1 MSTIIIGVDETE
13 RSEDAIAFGRRL
25 ADAATAHVIVAN
37 AYPYS
42 DVPSRAASVAYRNAL
57 REDALEV
64 ARRLRD
70 QFPEDRSS
78 IRIAADPSPP
88 RALHELAHSEHAA
101 LVIVGSTHTGRVGR
115 VMPGSTG
122 ERLLHGSPCSVAV
135 VPKDY
140 REHARDPIR
149 RIGVA
154 FNDSEE
160 ANAAV
165 AAAATL
171 AQALG
176 AELEVISV
184 VSPDTYSTPAAMSA
198 ASSASLRVDV
208 ERHVQ
213 ERLDELVAGLPG
225 GCQRARRAGRRR
237 PGRRADRAQPGAR
250 PADHRLA
257 RLRAA
262 ALGARGRRRGPPGAR
277 GALPGDR
284 RPARDRVTAAV
295 AVRRRDHD
303 GGVILARR
311 PAPSRCGPAPLP
323 FRRNRAD

>member
-1 MSTIIIGVDETE
+1 MTSPGPRGPVLDQD
-13 RSEDAIAFGRRL
+13 RGR
-25 ADAATAHVIVAN
+25 
-37 AYPYS
+37 
-42 DVPSRAASVAYRNAL
+42 SVAA
-57 REDALEV
+57 
-64 ARRLRD
+64 
-70 QFPEDRSS
+70 P
-78 IRIAADPSPP
+78 
-88 RALHELAHSEHAA
+88 ALHELAHSEHAA

-115 VMPGSTG
+115 VLPGSTG

-213 ERLDELVAGLPG
+213 ERLDELVAGLPEGVNAHGVLGDG
-225 GCQRARRAGRRR
+225 GPADALIERSQELDLLITGSRGYGPLRSVLVGGVAGRLVREAHCPVIVVPR
-237 PGRRADRAQPGAR
+237 GIESPLQSLFGGATT
-250 PADHRLA
+250 
-257 RLRAA
+257 
-262 ALGARGRRRGPPGAR
+262 
-277 GALPGDR
+277 
-284 RPARDRVTAAV
+284 TAA
-295 AVRRRDHD
+295 
-303 GGVILARR
+303 
-311 PAPSRCGPAPLP
+311 
-323 FRRNRAD
+323 